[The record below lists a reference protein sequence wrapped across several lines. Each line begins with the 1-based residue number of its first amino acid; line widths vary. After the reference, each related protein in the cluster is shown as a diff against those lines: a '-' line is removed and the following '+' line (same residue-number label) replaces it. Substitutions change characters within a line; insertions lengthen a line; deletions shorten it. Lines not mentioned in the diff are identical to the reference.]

1 MCATCGCDEDA
12 QVRISIPTGPWH
24 ATGHPGRH
32 DHDHAQDDALGP
44 DHAHDHGHGSR
55 AHGHGECGDAHMH
68 DHAHSDHAHSDHAHS
83 DHVRHGHGEGDHVH
97 PGHED
102 DSRDTAAHADTAARA
117 DGAARDT
124 AGRADGAARAGTAAR
139 AGGAALRVEG
149 RAGVPPARH
158 RRPRASRK
166 VSIEQDVLAKNNAL
180 AAANRRDLAERG
192 VVAVNLMSSPGA
204 GKTTLLE
211 RTIRELGG
219 SAPIAVVEGD
229 QETQV
234 DAERIRAAGCPVV
247 QVNTGSGCHLD
258 AEMLARAVVALDPG
272 PGSLLFVEN
281 VGNLVCPALF
291 DLGETRRVVVMSV
304 PEGAD
309 KPIKYPHMFRE
320 ADLVLIN
327 KADLLPHVDFD
338 PARCAEQVRRLNP
351 GAEVLLVSATTG
363 EGLPEWF
370 GWLRSGPG
378 RPVAAPRGAAEPAD
392 G

>member
-1 MCATCGCDEDA
+1 M
-12 QVRISIPTGPWH
+12 
-24 ATGHPGRH
+24 
-32 DHDHAQDDALGP
+32 
-44 DHAHDHGHGSR
+44 
-55 AHGHGECGDAHMH
+55 
-68 DHAHSDHAHSDHAHS
+68 
-83 DHVRHGHGEGDHVH
+83 
-97 PGHED
+97 
-102 DSRDTAAHADTAARA
+102 
-117 DGAARDT
+117 
-124 AGRADGAARAGTAAR
+124 
-139 AGGAALRVEG
+139 
-149 RAGVPPARH
+149 PPARH

-166 VSIEQDVLAKNNAL
+166 VSIEQDVLAKNDAL

-219 SAPIAVVEGD
+219 TAPIAVVEGD

-338 PARCAEQVRRLNP
+338 PVRCAEQVRRLNP

-378 RPVAAPRGAAEPAD
+378 RPVAAPRGAAGPAD